1 MNHANQLWPEN
12 YCPEIKFGSL
22 MNILNSMYGTNAC
35 YYRNT
40 DFKVH
45 IIIL

>member
-1 MNHANQLWPEN
+1 
-12 YCPEIKFGSL
+12 

-45 IIIL
+45 IIILWSEYQW